1 VSFLRIPHLKLII
14 ILSMQIRCRALLFD
28 MDGVLVDSTPAVARV
43 WTAWASRFGLDPAE
57 VVRQAHGRP
66 SIATIRELLPSADHL
81 SEDLAIQKAEIE
93 DLEDVIAL
101 PGTHELLN
109 ALPADCFAVVTSATR
124 ALAVVRLRAAGFAIP
139 KHLVTSSDIQ
149 RGKPDPEPY
158 LRGAQILGLSPA
170 DCIVIE
176 DAPAGIQSGKAAGS
190 RVLALRTTTSDSA
203 LHAAGADWI
212 VTDCSAISLQS
223 VDAHGDLLLELS

>member
-1 VSFLRIPHLKLII
+1 
-14 ILSMQIRCRALLFD
+14 MQIRCRALLFD

-43 WTAWASRFGLDPAE
+43 WTAWANRLGLDPDQ
-57 VVRQAHGRP
+57 VVRRAHGRP
-66 SIATIRELLPSADHL
+66 SIDTIRELLPSADHRA
-81 SEDLAIQKAEIE
+81 EDQAIEKAEIE
-93 DLEDVIAL
+93 DIEDVIAL
-101 PGTHELLN
+101 PGTHELLS
-109 ALPADCFAVVTSATR
+109 ALPDNRFAVVTSATR

-139 KHLVTSSDIQ
+139 KNLVTSNDIQ

-190 RVLALRTTTSDSA
+190 SVIALRTTTPDSA
-203 LHAAGADWI
+203 LRAAGADWI
-212 VTDCSAISLQS
+212 VTDCSDISLQPTQA
-223 VDAHGDLLLELS
+223 DKDLVLELP

>member
-1 VSFLRIPHLKLII
+1 MLN
-14 ILSMQIRCRALLFD
+14 MQIHCRALLFD

-43 WTAWASRFGLDPAE
+43 WTKWANGFGLDPSE
-57 VVRQAHGRP
+57 VVRRAHGRP
-66 SIATIRELLPSADHL
+66 SIATIRELLPSADHRA
-81 SEDLAIQKAEIE
+81 EDQLIEKAEIE
-93 DLEDVIAL
+93 DIEDVIAL
-101 PGTHELLN
+101 PGTTQLLS
-109 ALPADCFAVVTSATR
+109 ALPADRFAVVTSATH

-139 KHLVTSSDIQ
+139 KHLVSSNDIQ

-158 LRGAQILGLSPA
+158 LRGAQILGLSAA

-190 RVLALRTTTSDSA
+190 RVLALRTTAPDSI

-212 VTDCSAISLQS
+212 VTDCSAISLQRI
-223 VDAHGDLLLELS
+223 DGDKDLFLELPEIN

>member
-1 VSFLRIPHLKLII
+1 
-14 ILSMQIRCRALLFD
+14 MQIRCRALLFD

-43 WTAWASRFGLDPAE
+43 WTAWANRFHLVPAE

-66 SIATIRELLPSADHL
+66 SVATIRELLPFADHRA
-81 SEDLAIQKAEIE
+81 ENQAIEKAEIE
-93 DLEDVIAL
+93 DIEDVIAL
-101 PGTHELLN
+101 PGTTQLLS
-109 ALPADCFAVVTSATR
+109 ALPADRFAVVTSASR
-124 ALAVVRLRAAGFAIP
+124 ALAIVRLRAAGFAIP

-190 RVLALRTTTSDSA
+190 RVLALRTTASDSTLRLA
-203 LHAAGADWI
+203 RADWI
-212 VTDCSAISLQS
+212 VNDCSNIHLQPIGG
-223 VDAHGDLLLELS
+223 DKDLLLELL

>member
-1 VSFLRIPHLKLII
+1 MLA
-14 ILSMQIRCRALLFD
+14 MQIRCRALLFD

-66 SIATIRELLPSADHL
+66 SIATIRELLPSADHRV
-81 SEDLAIQKAEIE
+81 ENQAIEKAEIE

-101 PGTHELLN
+101 PGTIQLLS
-109 ALPADCFAVVTSATR
+109 ALPADRFAVVTSASR

-158 LRGAQILGLSPA
+158 LRGTQILGFSPA

-190 RVLALRTTTSDSA
+190 RVIALRTTTLDSA
-203 LHAAGADWI
+203 LRDAGADWI
-212 VTDCSAISLQS
+212 VADCSDIHLRP
-223 VDAHGDLLLELS
+223 VDGGDNLILELI